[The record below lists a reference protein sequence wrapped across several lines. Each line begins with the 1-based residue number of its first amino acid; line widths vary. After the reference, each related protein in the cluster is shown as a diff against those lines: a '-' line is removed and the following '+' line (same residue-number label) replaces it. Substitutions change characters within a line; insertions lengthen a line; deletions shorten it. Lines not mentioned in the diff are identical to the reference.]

1 MNKILDISDIKSEP
15 VGGNHIFPSTH
26 SIDQDLFKLTIN
38 VIAGSNPGKVL
49 FSYDEAGEKLNVGAR
64 FIARRVQAGTINVI
78 YIGDKPMIHITEIA
92 RISLQGV

>member
-1 MNKILDISDIKSEP
+1 MNKILNISDIKSDS
-15 VGGNHIFPSTH
+15 VGGDNTFSSSNLPNEE
-26 SIDQDLFKLTIN
+26 LLKLTIN

-49 FSYDEAGEKLNVGAR
+49 FTYDEAGEKLNVGTR

-78 YIGDKPMIHITEIA
+78 YIVDKPMINITEIA